1 MLAKQ
6 DFIDQ
11 IWSSSRRRRR
21 PRHAGQ
27 SKIHCPNLKQQKKKK
42 KKAPTCWPIQNSL
55 PKFETEEEE
64 EEGPDML
71 ANQKFIDQIWSSKR
85 RRRRPRQAG
94 QSIFHSSNW
103 KRRRFELLFWLKKNI
118 RYALKKDWMQTDAR
132 NKKKQE
138 SIFLAKEFYVVQW
151 EAGGGSVSAP
161 HARKKGTCVCDW
173 IIWISYWFPAI

>member
-85 RRRRPRQAG
+85 RRRR
-94 QSIFHSSNW
+94 
-103 KRRRFELLFWLKKNI
+103 FELLFWLKKNI

-132 NKKKQE
+132 NKKNKRAFSLRKNFMLSSEKLVVAAFLHHTQE
-138 SIFLAKEFYVVQW
+138 RKERVCVTELSEFHT
-151 EAGGGSVSAP
+151 GSLQFKNAMVKYP
-161 HARKKGTCVCDW
+161 
-173 IIWISYWFPAI
+173 